1 MVSVKVGVD
10 DGADTE
16 ILDGLREG
24 DAVVTAALSAAAL
37 AAQPH
42 GPPPQ

>member
-1 MVSVKVGVD
+1 VD
-10 DGADTE
+10 DGADSE

-24 DAVVTAALSAAAL
+24 DAVVTAALSNASKSL
-37 AAQPH
+37 QPS